1 MSEVI
6 FVSPTLCPATRERE
20 RENVISRES
29 HHQREKEKKEIRE
42 TSKALWKN
50 LLLERNPSA

>member
-6 FVSPTLCPATRERE
+6 FVSPTLCPATRE